1 MKVWDSLRRIFGAKD
16 AAAPRE
22 LRNKPNCMAWV
33 KLGADRWNAQQLDG
47 RAVKCVSVDPQGYWL
62 VEPPQEM
69 CVGSFA
75 MAVDGQLV
83 WPGEVATVTNIHD
96 KYLEPW
102 KDLVDEACDETLW
115 MVPWQPQSEILALP
129 VREMK

>member
-1 MKVWDSLRRIFGAKD
+1 MKVFDSLRRIFGAKD
-16 AAAPRE
+16 TAAPRE

-75 MAVDGQLV
+75 MAAASWSGLAKSRPSPTSTTSTSSRGKTSAATRATKRCGAR
-83 WPGEVATVTNIHD
+83 PGPRSSHC
-96 KYLEPW
+96 PFG
-102 KDLVDEACDETLW
+102 
-115 MVPWQPQSEILALP
+115 
-129 VREMK
+129 R